1 MRLCQRATHR
11 IESRREVRHHPD
23 RRRATRGGRACRAR
37 GSLLPNSL
45 NGPLTPSVL
54 AEMLG
59 WIGARRSLDGFDVA
73 AEGVTPA
80 TARVR
85 AAAVVEER
93 HAAGAT

>member
-1 MRLCQRATHR
+1 VKFGIILT
-11 IESRREVRHHPD
+11 
-23 RRRATRGGRACRAR
+23 GGAPHEAAERVAR
-37 GSLLPNSL
+37 GEGLLPNSL